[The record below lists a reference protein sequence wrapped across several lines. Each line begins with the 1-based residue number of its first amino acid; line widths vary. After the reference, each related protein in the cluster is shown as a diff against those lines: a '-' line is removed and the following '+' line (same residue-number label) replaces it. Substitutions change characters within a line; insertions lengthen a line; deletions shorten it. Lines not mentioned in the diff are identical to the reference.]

1 MVLFKVPILDKCKG
15 SVEILLKMFVTTQ
28 FFTKH
33 SKDTTR
39 DDYQI
44 REIIGFYYKTQHGLF
59 TTTIRSLH
67 VQSIIGEKVIKQ
79 TWTAWRIA
87 VE

>member
-15 SVEILLKMFVTTQ
+15 SVEILLKMFVTTW

-39 DDYQI
+39 DDNQI
-44 REIIGFYYKTQHGLF
+44 REIFSFYYKTQHGFLRPHTF
-59 TTTIRSLH
+59 STH
-67 VQSIIGEKVIKQ
+67 VV
-79 TWTAWRIA
+79 
-87 VE
+87 